1 MIIKGLTITN
11 ANGESLTFGDT
22 FKLYEEI
29 DLSGLSANVST
40 SEKSG
45 DGASYQNTTLE
56 TRDFEIPFFIHRLI
70 SDKEWYEEKRR
81 DVYRVC
87 NPKKNPMR
95 IDFTTKS
102 NAEYYV
108 NAELVSSP
116 SMPTD
121 FEHSNNV
128 WQKVLLQ
135 FDATDPYIYAR
146 NKTNVDLAT
155 WIPLFEFA
163 LEIPEGEGI
172 EMGQRSPSLIANV
185 VNDGQDDTG
194 MLIKFKATAALKNPS
209 LINVNTYEEFK
220 INIDMLPGD
229 VIEVSTYRGNK
240 YAKLTRNN
248 ITTSVFGKIDY
259 LSTFLQLRTGDNLF
273 RYDAAQGLDN
283 MEISMQFNEKFL
295 GV

>member
-1 MIIKGLTITN
+1 MIIKDLTITN

-56 TRDFEIPFFIHRLI
+56 TRDFEIPFFIHRVI
-70 SDKEWYEEKRR
+70 NDKSWYEEKRR
-81 DVYRVC
+81 DVFRVC

-95 IDFTTKS
+95 VDFTTKS
-102 NAEYYV
+102 GAEYYL
-108 NAELVSSP
+108 NAELTSSP
-116 SMPTD
+116 TMPTGFD
-121 FEHSNNV
+121 NSNNV

-146 NKTNVDLAT
+146 SKNNVELAT

-220 INIDMLPGD
+220 LNITMSPGD
-229 VIEVSTYRGNK
+229 VIEVSTYRGDK
-240 YAKLTRNN
+240 YARLTRNN
-248 ITTSVFGKIDY
+248 VTTSVFGKIDY

-273 RYDAAQGLDN
+273 RYDAEEGLDN
-283 MEISMQFNEKFL
+283 LEISMQFNQKYL

>member
-1 MIIKGLTITN
+1 MIINGLTITN

-116 SMPTD
+116 LMPTD

-146 NKTNVDLAT
+146 NKKNVDLAT